1 MTNFNLKSPTIGAI
15 REFVGSQTLRGDLKE
30 LALKAGADA
39 ARIMTIKISGNI
51 RKEDYKSKKT
61 LMDEMFDTVYEDFE
75 KPEADGICLRMIGLL
90 LGPEQGPVAPF
101 SVSPQAEVSQE
112 SLEKL
117 ERGLAKS
124 GLSIAQITD
133 TTVAGAV
140 LDAALEQTQD
150 SDMQE
155 ATDLIM
161 KALRRLP
168 TDKPGAITAC
178 TTACESVCRIA
189 LERLRLPLPKSKQLP
204 DYLKT
209 LCRQSNIR
217 ALAGFGGE
225 GTRRVFGNLQGLA
238 QNSYRAAHEL
248 GDRHAGGNSASEPS
262 AFAASLLV
270 TSCATLTIIIAGAI
284 AHNEIELTH

>member
-1 MTNFNLKSPTIGAI
+1 MTNVNLKAPTIGAI
-15 REFVGSQTLRGDLKE
+15 REFVDSQTSRDKLKE
-30 LALKAGADA
+30 LALEAGANAD
-39 ARIMTIKISGNI
+39 RIMKIMVLGNM
-51 RKEDYKSKKT
+51 KSADYKSKTT
-61 LMDEMFDTVYEDFE
+61 LMNEIFDTAYEDFE
-75 KPEADGICLRMIGLL
+75 KPEADGIYLRMIGLL
-90 LGPEQGPVAPF
+90 LGPEQGPVEPF
-101 SVSPQAEVSQE
+101 SDSPQAEVSPE
-112 SLEKL
+112 TLEKL

-140 LDAALEQTQD
+140 LDAALERTQN

-161 KALRRLP
+161 KALRRLS

-178 TTACESVCRIA
+178 TTACESVCRLA
-189 LERLRLPLPKSKQLP
+189 LERLRLPLPKRKKLP

-209 LCRQSNIR
+209 LCEQTNIK
-217 ALAGFGGE
+217 ALACFGGE

-248 GDRHAGGNSASEPS
+248 GDRHAGGDSASEPS
-262 AFAASLLV
+262 AFAADLLV
-270 TSCATLTIIIAGAI
+270 TSCAALTSIIAGAV
-284 AHNEIELTH
+284 ARNEIELTH

>member
-1 MTNFNLKSPTIGAI
+1 MDTPFHLK
-15 REFVGSQTLRGDLKE
+15 
-30 LALKAGADA
+30 
-39 ARIMTIKISGNI
+39 
-51 RKEDYKSKKT
+51 
-61 LMDEMFDTVYEDFE
+61 
-75 KPEADGICLRMIGLL
+75 CLLS
-90 LGPEQGPVAPF
+90 AC
-101 SVSPQAEVSQE
+101 SEVSLTTPEYPSGLAFQVFT
-112 SLEKL
+112 
-117 ERGLAKS
+117 RGLIHFHLLVL
-124 GLSIAQITD
+124 G
-133 TTVAGAV
+133 

-248 GDRHAGGNSASEPS
+248 GDRHAGGDSASEPS

-270 TSCATLTIIIAGAI
+270 TSCATLTIITAGAT
-284 AHNEIELTH
+284 ARNEIELTH